1 MSACKWIHEERG
13 WDIWLKMRVRVRRSG
28 KLQEPSQAKKGFQ
41 QKHSPAEWPGP
52 RRAPQTVYAIRK

>member
-41 QKHSPAEWPGP
+41 QKHSPAELH
-52 RRAPQTVYAIRK
+52 RQYVL